1 MAEMTVEATIENIPV
16 VTAFVEEHLEA
27 VGCSFRVQTQIDIAI
42 DELFGNIARYA
53 YTPKTGPATV
63 CIDTDERK
71 RAVTI
76 TFIDSG
82 IPFNPLAVEEPDVT
96 LSAEEREIGG
106 LGIFLVKKTM
116 DDMTYEFKNG
126 QNILRLKKV
135 F

>member
-1 MAEMTVEATIENIPV
+1 MIELTVAATVENIGT
-16 VTAFVEEHLEA
+16 VTDFVNEQLEA
-27 VGCSFRVQTQIDIAI
+27 LDCPMKAQMQIDIAI

-96 LSAEEREIGG
+96 I
-106 LGIFLVKKTM
+106 VCH
-116 DDMTYEFKNG
+116 
-126 QNILRLKKV
+126 
-135 F
+135 